1 MFQMRRG
8 QFNTIRSDN
17 IVDNQLSGWK
27 PRRMPKATVT
37 AAPKGPSGAEIA
49 DWIRERIRN
58 RRFVPGQRLVEFD
71 ITRNTGGS
79 RFKVRE
85 ALQRLEA
92 EGLVTLEEYRG
103 ASVRSATMEEV
114 RQLYRA
120 RAVLEGLCAAD
131 FARNA
136 TLEQRVRLKKA
147 EEALERAVNAG
158 TTESFS
164 SLNGQWHTLIMEG
177 SGNRVL
183 HGLIQR
189 LNTPVHHLVF
199 ENFYRADRLLAAL
212 VDHNLI
218 LDAIMK
224 GDAEGAEIAMRRH
237 VENGFRYL
245 MQLDR
250 AVHSEEGTL

>member
-1 MFQMRRG
+1 
-8 QFNTIRSDN
+8 
-17 IVDNQLSGWK
+17 
-27 PRRMPKATVT
+27 MPKVTVT

-71 ITRNTGGS
+71 VTRKTGGS

-92 EGLVTLEEYRG
+92 EGLVTIEEYRG

-136 TLEQRVRLKKA
+136 TGEQRARLKK
-147 EEALERAVNAG
+147 EQDALERVVNSG
-158 TTESFS
+158 TTENFGT
-164 SLNGQWHTLIMEG
+164 LNGQWHSLIMEG
-177 SGNRVL
+177 SGNQVL

-199 ENFYRADRLLAAL
+199 ENFYRADRLQAAL
-212 VDHNLI
+212 ADHNLI
-218 LDAIMK
+218 LEAVMK
-224 GDAEGAEIAMRRH
+224 GDADGAEIAMRRH

-245 MQLDR
+245 LQLDR
-250 AVHSEEGTL
+250 AVHSEDGPL